1 MKILNPDFQKPTRPF
16 MRMPYTDAIAWLVEN
31 KVQHV
36 TEETEDLPDD
46 QKVYV
51 DHAVG
56 DDIAEAAERKMTDI
70 IGRPIFLYG
79 FPSHL
84 KSFYMQKM
92 KGPEGQ
98 GPNGM
103 AFTESCD
110 LLMPGVGEVVGG
122 SMRIHDA
129 DELIAAFKRQGIPSE
144 PYYWYVDQRRYGT
157 CEHGGYGLG
166 VEVIVYTIG
175 FCLCLT
181 IQQRFLAWIANRYTV
196 RYVLWLF

>member
-1 MKILNPDFQKPTRPF
+1 MAVLNPDFQKPTRPF
-16 MRMPYTDAIAWLVEN
+16 MRMPYTDAIGWLVEH

-51 DHAVG
+51 DHVVG
-56 DDIAEAAERKMTDI
+56 DDIAEAAERKMTDV

-84 KSFYMQKM
+84 KAFYMQKM
-92 KGPEGQ
+92 KGPQGQ
-98 GPNGM
+98 GPDGM

-129 DELIAAFKRQGIPSE
+129 DELLAAFKKQGIPSE

-166 VEVIVYTIG
+166 VEVSPVPPP
-175 FCLCLT
+175 
-181 IQQRFLAWIANRYTV
+181 
-196 RYVLWLF
+196 